1 MAMSK
6 ALSHPPEDVDMLRTG
21 ARRESMRRSSHL
33 HLAEAETR
41 LEGGCIAAEKREAAN
56 EKGFYAIMKM
66 RSAGGEEQ

>member
-41 LEGGCIAAEKREAAN
+41 LEGGCIAAEKREAAS
-56 EKGFYAIMKM
+56 EKGL
-66 RSAGGEEQ
+66 